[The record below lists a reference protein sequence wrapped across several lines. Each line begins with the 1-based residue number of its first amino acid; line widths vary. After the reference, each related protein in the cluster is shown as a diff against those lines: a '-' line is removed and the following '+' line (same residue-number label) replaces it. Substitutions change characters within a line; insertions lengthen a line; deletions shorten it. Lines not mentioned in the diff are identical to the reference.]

1 MAKRQKNKAPEK
13 VKATIPP
20 TEQLVDKY
28 ARILQVLALLSV
40 VVLLILKGV
49 VPAIEVPGYVIIG
62 LLGLAVGLNP
72 EQIGKILTDVIK
84 SFIGKK

>member
-1 MAKRQKNKAPEK
+1 MAKKPKNKAPEK

-40 VVLLILKGV
+40 VILLILKGV
-49 VPAIEVPGYVIIG
+49 VPTIEVPAYVIIG